1 MNKFKSF
8 VNNRSMK
15 LPKGKD
21 YGANIDERE
30 TYAPKQFEL
39 DNKHTEKVK

>member
-1 MNKFKSF
+1 
-8 VNNRSMK
+8 MK
-15 LPKGKD
+15 LPNRKE

-39 DNKHTEKVK
+39 DNKQDVKIKNR